1 VYAARGHNFIK
12 TMLRLASERE
22 TLSVIDD
29 QIGAPTGAELLADV
43 TAHGIRTLSQG
54 RGEEG
59 TLHCVAKGETSW
71 FGFARFV
78 IEWARAN
85 GQSIKVNSEGLR
97 PIPTAHYPTP
107 AARPLNSRLSTDKLA
122 RVFSLA
128 LPHWQ
133 LGVERMLR
141 EISTR

>member
-1 VYAARGHNFIK
+1 
-12 TMLRLASERE
+12 
-22 TLSVIDD
+22 LSVIYD

-43 TAHGIRTLSQG
+43 TAHVIRTLSDG

-59 TLHCVAKGETSW
+59 TFHCVAKDETSW
-71 FGFARFV
+71 FGLARFV

-85 GQSIKVNSEGLR
+85 GQSIKVTPEGLR
-97 PIPTAHYPTP
+97 PIPTTHYPTP
-107 AARPLNSRLSTDKLA
+107 AARPLNSRLSTNKLT
-122 RVFSLA
+122 RVFSLH

-133 LGVERMLR
+133 LGVERVLR